1 MIIQFTDLTSA
12 KKRNKEINVTYDLT
26 PINFGG
32 EEIKTKE
39 AIKVVG
45 NINSTDDI
53 LTIKASVKTVLELKC
68 SRCLDTFIYP
78 IDIDIEERFTNND
91 EYRES
96 EEVVFVDSDTLDI
109 AQVVESQIVS
119 TLPIKRLCKDDC
131 NGLCQQCGN
140 NLNQDA
146 CQCMTNNVDLR
157 LAKLQELFGNKE
169 V

>member
-1 MIIQFTDLTSA
+1 MIIQFSDLTSA
-12 KKRNKEINVTYDLT
+12 KNRSKEINVTYDLA
-26 PINFGG
+26 PLKFDG
-32 EEIKTKE
+32 ELIEANEKVRIVGTIKSLGD
-39 AIKVVG
+39 VV
-45 NINSTDDI
+45 
-53 LTIKASVKTVLELKC
+53 TIKASLKTSLKLNC

-91 EYRES
+91 EYRDS
-96 EEVVFVDSDTLDI
+96 EEIIFVDSDTLDI
-109 AQVVESQIVS
+109 ANIVESEIVS
-119 TLPIKRLCKDDC
+119 TLPIKRLCTDNC

-146 CQCMTNNVDLR
+146 CQCATNDVDLR